1 MSLSGSWGPTPGL
14 AAEAAGRGNPV
25 LPSLNFCLKG
35 TQKEGRLL
43 VGSEGTEYF
52 QALKKKKKNKFLN
65 KNGPCTVTAGQM
77 QMSVFKHR
85 LVNSY

>member
-1 MSLSGSWGPTPGL
+1 M
-14 AAEAAGRGNPV
+14 
-25 LPSLNFCLKG
+25 
-35 TQKEGRLL
+35 
-43 VGSEGTEYF
+43 VGSESTEYF